1 MVFIM
6 RAYANSKSLS
16 LLCLL
21 ILAGIFPVSVA
32 PVHAQTPRIEIKD
45 VLIKRHDGDYQ
56 LSAKIVYNLSSKARN
71 ALQKGIPLYW
81 DVSVKVAQS
90 RNWMWDKTIFS
101 YSTQLRIQYQALFNS
116 YRVTRIENNES
127 ESYSNLQAALTDMG
141 LIKDLMLVKQS
152 EMDPD
157 QNYYAGIKVN
167 FDKEALPLPLR
178 PESYVNSQWYLSSD
192 WMLWPVEN

>member
-1 MVFIM
+1 MH
-6 RAYANSKSLS
+6 AYASSKFLF
-16 LLCLL
+16 LLYLL
-21 ILAGIFPVSVA
+21 ILVGICPVFVR

-45 VLIKRHDGDYQ
+45 VTINRHDDNYQ
-56 LSAKIVYNLSSKARN
+56 LSANIAYNLSSKARN

-81 DVSVKVAQS
+81 EVSVKVVQS
-90 RNWMWDKTIFS
+90 RNWIWDKTIFS
-101 YSTQLRIQYQALFNS
+101 YSTRFRIQFQALFNS

-141 LIKDLMLVKQS
+141 LIKDLKLVNQS

-157 QNYYAGIKVN
+157 ENYYAGIKVN
-167 FDKEALPLPLR
+167 FDRESLPLPLR

-192 WMLWPVEN
+192 WMLWPLEN

>member
-1 MVFIM
+1 MHV
-6 RAYANSKSLS
+6 YASSKSLS

-21 ILAGIFPVSVA
+21 ILAGVFPVSVR
-32 PVHAQTPRIEIKD
+32 PVHAQTPRVEIKD
-45 VLIKRHDGDYQ
+45 VVINRDDGHYQ
-56 LSAKIVYNLSSKARN
+56 LSANIVYNLSSKARN
-71 ALQKGIPLYW
+71 ALQKGISLYW

-101 YSTQLRIQYQALFNS
+101 YSTRLRIQYQALFNA

-157 QNYYAGIKVN
+157 ENYYAGIKVD
-167 FDKEALPLPLR
+167 FDREALPLPLR

>member
-1 MVFIM
+1 M
-6 RAYANSKSLS
+6 RAYASSRSLS

-21 ILAGIFPVSVA
+21 ILAGIFAVSVR
-32 PVHAQTPRIEIKD
+32 PVHAQIPRIEIKD
-45 VLIKRHDGDYQ
+45 VLINRQDGHYQ
-56 LSAKIVYNLSSKARN
+56 LSANIVYNLSSKARN

-90 RNWMWDKTIFS
+90 RNWIWDKTIFS
-101 YSTQLRIQYQALFNS
+101 YSTRLRIQYQALFNS

-167 FDKEALPLPLR
+167 FDREALPLPLR

-192 WMLWPVEN
+192 WMLWPVEK